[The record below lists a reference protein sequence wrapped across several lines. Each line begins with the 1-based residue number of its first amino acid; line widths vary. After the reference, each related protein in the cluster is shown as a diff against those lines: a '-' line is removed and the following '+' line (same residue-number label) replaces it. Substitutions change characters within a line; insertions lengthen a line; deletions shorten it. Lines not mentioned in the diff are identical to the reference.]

1 MVDQSYLFIFL
12 SHKDE
17 IKDEVQKLKEGLE
30 RYGVNAFVAHSDIPA
45 GTEWQNEILGALE
58 DMDAFVPVLTKDFPD
73 SPWTDQEVGY
83 AIAKG
88 VPIVPIRL
96 GLDPYGFMG
105 KFQALTCE
113 WKDAPKEIIT
123 ALTLYPSF
131 VNTLIDTV
139 AECSDYDTANRLS
152 RILPLIANLT
162 SEQITRLIDAFNENP
177 NVTNSYGFN
186 GASPGTY
193 GLGLAAHLIEWTGRD
208 YEVKTNWRGQF
219 YIDQFNKLPYWGFGT
234 IR

>member
-139 AECSDYDTANRLS
+139 AECSDYDTACAGPRPPGRSRETKTPPIPTPPPCPQRPAWSSGHDHRAPGCRPRLS
-152 RILPLIANLT
+152 GGPPPFHPPFWA
-162 SEQITRLIDAFNENP
+162 
-177 NVTNSYGFN
+177 G
-186 GASPGTY
+186 
-193 GLGLAAHLIEWTGRD
+193 
-208 YEVKTNWRGQF
+208 
-219 YIDQFNKLPYWGFGT
+219 
-234 IR
+234 